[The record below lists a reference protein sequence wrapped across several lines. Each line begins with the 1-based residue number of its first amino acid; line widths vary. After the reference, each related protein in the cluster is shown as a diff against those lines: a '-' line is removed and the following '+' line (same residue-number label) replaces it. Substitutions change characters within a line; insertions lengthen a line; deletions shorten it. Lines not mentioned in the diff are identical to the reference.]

1 MSKRVLHAAIL
12 AATAMA
18 TNDIQRGMFINNTR
32 SLHEQANNRNL
43 QGMMSRHKAKMKC
56 KKYCR

>member
-12 AATAMA
+12 AASAMA
-18 TNDIQRGMFINNTR
+18 ADDKQRSMFINNTR
-32 SLHEQANNRNL
+32 MLHQNDNNRNL
-43 QGMMSRHKAKMKC
+43 QGTMSRHKAKMKC